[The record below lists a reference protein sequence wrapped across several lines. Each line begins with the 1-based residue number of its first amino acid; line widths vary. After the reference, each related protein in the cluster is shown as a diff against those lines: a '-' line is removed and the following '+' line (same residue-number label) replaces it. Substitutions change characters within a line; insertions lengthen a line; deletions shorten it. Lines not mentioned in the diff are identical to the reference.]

1 MMSQLLEGK
10 VAIITGSGRGIG
22 RAAAELFARH
32 GARVVVS
39 DIDPSPAEET
49 VASILGGDGEA
60 ISVPGDVTDAAFPD
74 TLVNAAIQ
82 QFGGL
87 DIIVNNAGYTWDAVI
102 HKMTDQQWEAIVAVH
117 LTAPF
122 RIIRA
127 ASTYLRSTAKIEK
140 ETIGRARARKI
151 VNVSSTSGTRG
162 NAGQANYA
170 SAKAGVV
177 GMAKTLAKEWGQFN
191 IQVNAVA
198 FGRIDTRL
206 TQAKE
211 KGETIN
217 REDAE
222 IAIGIPEERL
232 QRTTP
237 MIPMGRPGTPEEAAG
252 AIFFFASP
260 FSDYV
265 SGQVIEVAGGL

>member
-1 MMSQLLEGK
+1 MDRLLEGK
-10 VAIITGSGRGIG
+10 TAIITGSGRGIG

-39 DIDPSPAEET
+39 DIDPAPAEQALE
-49 VASILGGDGEA
+49 AILTAGGEA
-60 ISVPGDVTDAAFPD
+60 ISVPGDVTDRDFAGRI
-74 TLVNAAIQ
+74 VSAAIEK
-82 QFGGL
+82 FGGL

-102 HKMTDQQWEAIVAVH
+102 HKMSDEQWEAILAVH

-127 ASTYLRSTAKIEK
+127 ASAFLRESAKREK
-140 ETIGRARARKI
+140 DETGRACARKI
-151 VNVSSTSGTRG
+151 VNISSTSGTRG
-162 NAGQANYA
+162 NAGQSNYA
-170 SAKAGVV
+170 SGKAGVI
-177 GMAKTLAKEWGQFN
+177 GLTKTLAKEWGQFN

-198 FGRIDTRL
+198 FGRIETRL

-211 KGETIN
+211 KGESIT
-217 REDAE
+217 RGEAE
-222 IAIGIPEERL
+222 IAIGIPNERL
-232 QRTTP
+232 ERTTP
-237 MIPMGRPGTPEEAAG
+237 MIPMGRAGTIEEAAG

-265 SGQVIEVAGGL
+265 SGQVLEVAGGL

>member
-1 MMSQLLEGK
+1 MTDLLK
-10 VAIITGSGRGIG
+10 DRVAIVTGSGRGIG
-22 RAAAELFARH
+22 RAAAQLFAAH

-39 DIDPSPAEET
+39 DIDAEPAQET
-49 VASILGGDGEA
+49 ATAIQKAGGQAVAFA
-60 ISVPGDVTDAAFPD
+60 GDVTDRAFPD
-74 TLVNAAIQ
+74 LLVKTAIEKL
-82 QFGGL
+82 GGL

-102 HKMTDQQWEAIVAVH
+102 HKMSDEQWDDILACH

-127 ASTYLRSTAKIEK
+127 ASGFLRASAKREK
-140 ETIGRARARKI
+140 ETDGAARARKI
-151 VNVSSTSGTRG
+151 INISSTSGTRG
-162 NAGQANYA
+162 NAGQANY
-170 SAKAGVV
+170 SSVKAGVI
-177 GMAKTLAKEWGQFN
+177 GLTKTLAKEWGQFN

-211 KGETIN
+211 KGETIH
-217 REDAE
+217 RGEKE
-222 IAIGIPEERL
+222 IAIGIPSARL
-232 QRTTP
+232 DATTP
-237 MIPMGRPGTPEEAAG
+237 MIPLGRAGTPEEAAG

-265 SGQVIEVAGGL
+265 SGQVLEVTGGL